1 MKFECMEQP
10 VAFYVS
16 GLSHCCVMYV
26 PVRIPGQ
33 HVTDSCGQDGG
44 RVWQSSP
51 VDDKYLL

>member
-1 MKFECMEQP
+1 M
-10 VAFYVS
+10 AFYVS

>member
-1 MKFECMEQP
+1 MYEAACVFLCE
-10 VAFYVS
+10 
-16 GLSHCCVMYV
+16 LSLAVLCNV
-26 PVRIPGQ
+26 PVRTPGQ